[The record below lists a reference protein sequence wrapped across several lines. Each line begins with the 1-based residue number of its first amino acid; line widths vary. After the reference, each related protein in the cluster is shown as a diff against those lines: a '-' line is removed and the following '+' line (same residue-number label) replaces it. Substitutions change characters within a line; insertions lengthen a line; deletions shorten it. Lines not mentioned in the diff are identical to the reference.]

1 MKILT
6 KIVPPLDV
14 NCYTI
19 IDETTDNRLIIDVG
33 AGFDEIMKDNP
44 QKEKIVGALFTHGH
58 FDHAVDGY
66 KFQNIGVKTYITET
80 DNEILSNSKNLGK
93 YCGVKTTPYVADV
106 FLKEGDYEIGGIK
119 FSVILTPGHTA
130 GSCCFLFGDVLISGD
145 TLFYGGYG
153 RTDFPTGSFDDIKKS
168 IKDKLF
174 ALPCGTKVY
183 PGHGEPTTIGEEIR
197 SNPVNEP

>member
-33 AGFDEIMKDNP
+33 AGFDEIIKDNP

-80 DNEILSNSKNLGK
+80 DNEILSNSKNLGQ
-93 YCGVKTTPYVADV
+93 YCG
-106 FLKEGDYEIGGIK
+106 
-119 FSVILTPGHTA
+119 
-130 GSCCFLFGDVLISGD
+130 
-145 TLFYGGYG
+145 
-153 RTDFPTGSFDDIKKS
+153 
-168 IKDKLF
+168 
-174 ALPCGTKVY
+174 
-183 PGHGEPTTIGEEIR
+183 
-197 SNPVNEP
+197 